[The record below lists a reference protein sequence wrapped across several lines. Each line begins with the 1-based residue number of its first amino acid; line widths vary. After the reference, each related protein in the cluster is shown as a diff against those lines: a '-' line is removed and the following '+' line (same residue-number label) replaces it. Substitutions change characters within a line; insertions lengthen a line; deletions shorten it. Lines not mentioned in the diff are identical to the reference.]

1 MSQSTDMQP
10 SVPSNESQSLPTALQ
25 TALGSLD
32 VQLEEELTR
41 YRRHR
46 RSEQINTAQRKL
58 DRSATGEPDLIYVTA
73 IGGRTQPLVASPPE
87 ARVVAL
93 PDGTPVEN
101 LQPDEP
107 PPPALPATSPSLLLG
122 AAPAAPDA
130 DTAAG
135 DRPSNEATLSPAAA
149 ESAASGDL
157 ETPDK
162 NSSPDGYLESSEA
175 LIESL
180 DPEEAPK
187 EAETSASDSLLSPLG
202 IGSMLLFLMA
212 SITFGYV
219 ATNPAGLAH
228 LGLGRFFNR
237 QAPSAAQKPATTPAA
252 SENLAETPMAASPNL
267 ASQEF
272 VDLNLGTLSNLDPKA
287 SSIAQPEA
295 APIPAPAATPL
306 PTVTVAPAPVKSPL
320 PNASGLK
327 NLSSALLPQPNQ
339 PANVSSSASQ
349 LPQPPVPAQPANPA
363 PAITATLSLPTNPA
377 ATPTPA
383 KKTDADA
390 AGEDFYYVVME
401 YDGEQSLEKARQVVA
416 EAYTREFPVGSRIQ
430 LGAFGDAA
438 TAQVLV
444 QELQRQG
451 LAAQVYRP

>member
-10 SVPSNESQSLPTALQ
+10 SALPFESKSLNTALQ

-46 RSEQINTAQRKL
+46 RSEKLNTAQGRV

-73 IGGRTQPLVASPPE
+73 IGGRTQPLVTSPLE
-87 ARVVAL
+87 DRVGAL
-93 PDGTPVEN
+93 PDGTAVEN
-101 LQPDEP
+101 RQQDEP
-107 PPPALPATSPSLLLG
+107 PPQALPAPSPSLLLG
-122 AAPAAPDA
+122 AAPAAADA
-130 DTAAG
+130 DSETA
-135 DRPSNEATLSPAAA
+135 LSPAAEA
-149 ESAASGDL
+149 
-157 ETPDK
+157 PDK
-162 NSSPDGYLESSEA
+162 NPSPDGYLESSEA

-180 DPEEAPK
+180 EPEEAPK
-187 EAETSASDSLLSPLG
+187 EAEPSTRDSLLSPLG

-252 SENLAETPMAASPNL
+252 SENLAETPMQGSPNL

-272 VDLNLGTLSNLDPKA
+272 VDLNLSTLSNLDPKPT
-287 SSIAQPEA
+287 SLAQPEA
-295 APIPAPAATPL
+295 APLPAPAASQL
-306 PTVTVAPAPVKSPL
+306 PAVTVAPAAPVPSPL
-320 PNASGLK
+320 PNATGLK

-339 PANVSSSASQ
+339 QTAVSSSASK
-349 LPQPPVPAQPANPA
+349 LPLPPVPAQPASPA
-363 PAITATLSLPTNPA
+363 PTITATLSLPTNPA
-377 ATPTPA
+377 ASPSPAATPTPA
-383 KKTDADA
+383 NKTDADKVD
-390 AGEDFYYVVME
+390 EDFYFVVME
-401 YDGEQSLEKARQVVA
+401 YEGEQSLEKAQQVVA
-416 EAYTREFPVGSRIQ
+416 DAYTRDFPVGARIQ